1 MKSFNMQDM
10 MDRFEAEVTKLNRQ
24 GLTVLEISQHRKPD
38 AVILAKCRY
47 KPNQKKRIAQYLDFW
62 RQFDVDRHRRM
73 MCQWHLVP
81 NGPDPWGV
89 ADRTDQELH
98 DEIWELANRS
108 YRPPHTVHDLRR
120 SDISFIRDRI
130 FDVTEEQICNILGIA
145 IPAK

>member
-10 MDRFEAEVTKLNRQ
+10 MDRFEAEVTELNRQ
-24 GLTVLEISQHRKPD
+24 GLTVLKISQHRKPD

-47 KPNQKKRIAQYLDFW
+47 KPNQKKRIAQYLELQ
-62 RQFDVDRHRRM
+62 RQRDIHRHRTM

-98 DEIWELANRS
+98 DEVWELANRS
-108 YRPPHTVHDLRR
+108 YRPPHTVHDLGR

-130 FDVTEEQICNILGIA
+130 FDVTEEQICNTLGIA